1 MSETHLSI
9 NVAARNNEE
18 GQKNTFQA
26 KLGPLSLNNSNY
38 YSNNNNN
45 NNNTNN
51 QLNPFKE
58 IFL

>member
-26 KLGPLSLNNSNY
+26 KLGPLRDGFIGLVEN
-38 YSNNNNN
+38 
-45 NNNTNN
+45 
-51 QLNPFKE
+51 
-58 IFL
+58 